1 MISTR
6 NLGTCGLVAG
16 ALCTMLIS
24 VALGGETKIIFTDM
38 SKDAGVTLPDTLT
51 ESLAWGDYD
60 NDGDE
65 DLYLTS
71 NGPNNLF
78 RNDGN
83 GIFTDVTDEAGVGND
98 LFSVGSAFGDLDND
112 GDLDLYVV
120 NFMTGLDAL
129 YRNDGPVG
137 PGGAYVFTDIAKDAG
152 ITLDRSSRGIVFLDY
167 NQDSLLDIYVNAIGE
182 DILYRND
189 GNLQFTDVAADQGF
203 SNPGQGV
210 GAVITDLDNNG
221 WIDIFTGNRSGDL
234 NRLYMNDGGVFT
246 DVTESAGINRV
257 GLGMGVHAFDYN
269 NDLKI
274 DLYWTVWPDDD
285 GPQANALYENIDG
298 TTFVDV
304 GVASG
309 TDDPDGWGIS
319 NNAGDIDNDGWEDF
333 FVTNGFD
340 ETTSPNVLFHNQGDG
355 TFTDI
360 TDAIGG
366 AAWDGRGFA
375 FADYDNDGD
384 IDLLLTAD
392 VEAFTR
398 MWRNDTITT
407 NHWITLKLVGTQS
420 NRSAIGARIEVT
432 TDIQT
437 VVKEV
442 SGGAGRGSFNSLPV
456 EFGLGA
462 AEEITEIAIRWPNQL
477 MQTVSFPAMDQILTI
492 IEPCEGDANGD
503 GTVDPL
509 DAGFVLARFGC
520 PVGTGD
526 ASCDAADQNGDG
538 AVDPLDSGFVLA
550 RFGSCL

>member
-1 MISTR
+1 MMSTR
-6 NLGTCGLVAG
+6 NGLVAG

-24 VALGGETKIIFTDM
+24 VALGGETEIIFTDM
-38 SKDAGVTLPDTLT
+38 SEAAGVTLPDTLT

-78 RNDGN
+78 RNDGDGN
-83 GIFTDVTDEAGVGND
+83 FTDVTDEAGVGNA
-98 LFSVGSAFGDLDND
+98 LFSVGAAFGDLDND

-120 NFMTGLDAL
+120 NFGAGLDVL

-137 PGGAYVFTDIAKDAG
+137 PGGAYTFTDVTNDAG
-152 ITLDRSSRGIVFLDY
+152 TTLDRSSRGVAFLDY

-189 GNLQFTDVAADQGF
+189 GNLQFTDVAADFGF

-210 GAVITDLDNNG
+210 GAVVTDLDNNG
-221 WIDIFTGNRSGDL
+221 WIDIFTGNRSFEP

-246 DVTESAGINRV
+246 DVTESAGIDRV
-257 GLGMGVHAFDYN
+257 GFGMGVHSFDYN
-269 NDLKI
+269 NDLKF
-274 DLYWTVWPDDD
+274 DLYWTVWPDED

-298 TTFVDV
+298 ATFVDV
-304 GVASG
+304 SVASG

-319 NNAGDIDNDGWEDF
+319 CNAGDIDNDGWEDF

-355 TFTDI
+355 TFSDI
-360 TDAIGG
+360 TNLLGG

-384 IDLLLTAD
+384 LDLLLTAD
-392 VEAFTR
+392 VEALTR

-432 TDIQT
+432 TDIRT

-456 EFGLGA
+456 EFGLGEA
-462 AEEITEIAIRWPNQL
+462 TEVTRIDIRWPNRI
-477 MQTVSFPAMDQILTI
+477 MQRVYNPAMDQFLTI
-492 IEPCEGDANGD
+492 IERCEGDANYD

-520 PVGTGD
+520 SVGTGD
-526 ASCDAADQNGDG
+526 PNCDAADVNIDK
-538 AVDPLDSGFVLA
+538 AVNPLDSGFVLA
-550 RFGSCL
+550 RFGPCP